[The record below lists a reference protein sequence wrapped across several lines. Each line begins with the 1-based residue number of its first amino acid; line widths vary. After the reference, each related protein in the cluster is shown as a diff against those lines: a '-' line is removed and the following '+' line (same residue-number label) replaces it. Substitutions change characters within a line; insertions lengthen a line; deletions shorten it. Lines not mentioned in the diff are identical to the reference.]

1 MSGLLVGRTGFV
13 TGAASGIGRGIAKVL
28 SEEGATVVVSDLES
42 SRKDGEALVADL
54 ATGGGKARFLA
65 VDVTS
70 AEDLDRLVATTR
82 AINGRL
88 DFAVNNAGIG
98 PKGTIDESDDV
109 LWEKTNEVN
118 LKSVFRSMR
127 AAIRVMR
134 EQGGGSIVN
143 ISSVAGVTGLPTAG
157 VYAATKHAVIGLT
170 KTAAAEN
177 GDHGIRVNA
186 VLPNAIKS
194 KLLEGSS
201 EEFLESIVA
210 PQAIHR
216 LGEPEEVGYA
226 VAFLLSDKAAFITG
240 ASLPVD
246 GGFLATN

>member
-1 MSGLLVGRTGFV
+1 MSGLLSGKTGFV
-13 TGAASGIGRGIAKVL
+13 TGAANGIGKGIAKVL
-28 SEEGATVVVSDLES
+28 AEEGATVVVSDLES
-42 SRKDGEALVADL
+42 ARQDGEAVVAEIT
-54 ATGGGKARFLA
+54 AAGGAARFIA

-70 AEDLDRLVATTR
+70 AGDLDRLVAETK
-82 AINGRL
+82 ALNGRL

-98 PKGTIDESDDV
+98 PKGTIEESDDA
-109 LWEKTNEVN
+109 LWDATNDIN
-118 LKSVFRSMR
+118 LKSVFRSLR
-127 AAIRVMR
+127 ATIKVMR
-134 EQGGGSIVN
+134 EQGGGSIIN

-157 VYAATKHAVIGLT
+157 IYSATKHAVIGLT

-177 GDHGIRVNA
+177 GNFGIRVNA

-194 KLLEGSS
+194 KLLDGSS
-201 EEFLESIVA
+201 PEFLKSITE
-210 PQAIHR
+210 PQAIDR

-226 VAFLLSDKAAFITG
+226 VAFLLSDKAAFITA